1 MSPAV
6 TIYPPG
12 MVIHANF
19 PFGRHYA
26 VVRKDTGESLEV
38 HVVTSK
44 RWPREIHPTIP
55 IDSNEGL
62 PFSRISF
69 IQVRT
74 ESNSKDLIDNE
85 FDLLS
90 DEYLKKLQEVRE

>member
-6 TIYPPG
+6 AIYAPG

-26 VVRKDTGESLEV
+26 VVGEDTGESLEV

-44 RWPREIHPTIP
+44 SWPQGIHPTIP
-55 IDSNEGL
+55 IDSNEDL
-62 PFSRISF
+62 PFSRPSF
-69 IQVRT
+69 IQVNPET
-74 ESNSKDLIDNE
+74 ISKDLVDNE
-85 FDLLS
+85 FGLLPE
-90 DEYLKKLQEVRE
+90 EYIKRLQEVRE

>member
-6 TIYPPG
+6 AIYEPG

-26 VVRKDTGESLEV
+26 VVGEDTGEGLEV
-38 HVVTSK
+38 HVVTSQ
-44 RWPREIHPTIP
+44 RWSKDIHPTIP

-69 IQVRT
+69 IQIKT
-74 ESNSKDLIDNE
+74 ESISKDLVDNE
-85 FDLLS
+85 FGLLIE
-90 DEYLKKLQEVRE
+90 EYIKILQEVRE